1 MIIQSVNLTNFRRF
15 DNLEID
21 FHPEMTVIVSRNGQG
36 KTSVLDAITVA
47 LGTFVGAFD
56 MGKAQHINKRDARI
70 ARMREAQEGEAQY
83 PVVINARFLYGPEL
97 PTLKLF
103 VTRELSGPKSK
114 TTIRDAHDLTEY
126 GSHLQSMVRRQTL
139 DPLPLVS
146 YYGAGRLWKAHKNME
161 RKQVLSLS
169 RTMGYEDCLSSSSAF
184 VQCQQWM
191 AKATFAHLQEK
202 ESGEAEG
209 SVPSMGDRLFA
220 IQEAVNHVL
229 AEAGWTDFRYSIA
242 HEELTMFEPT
252 IGRLPVSQLSD
263 GVRAMVSM
271 VTDIAFRCVRLN
283 GYLGRQAARETQ
295 GIVLIDEV
303 DIHLHPA
310 WQQNVLRAL
319 REAFPRLQFIVT
331 THSPQVLTSVDA
343 ACIRKIESGV
353 ATEDGLKSAQ
363 AVKVTEQTK
372 GVASFDVLAE
382 IMGVDPIP
390 DVPEAH
396 WVADYHALIQQIL
409 HMEPKGQQLRE
420 KLEAHFGANHPV
432 LRECDRMIRLQSY
445 KARFPRPERKF

>member
-1 MIIQSVNLTNFRRF
+1 M
-15 DNLEID
+15 
-21 FHPEMTVIVSRNGQG
+21 
-36 KTSVLDAITVA
+36 
-47 LGTFVGAFD
+47 
-56 MGKAQHINKRDARI
+56 
-70 ARMREAQEGEAQY
+70 
-83 PVVINARFLYGPEL
+83 
-97 PTLKLF
+97 
-103 VTRELSGPKSK
+103 
-114 TTIRDAHDLTEY
+114 
-126 GSHLQSMVRRQTL
+126 
-139 DPLPLVS
+139 
-146 YYGAGRLWKAHKNME
+146 
-161 RKQVLSLS
+161 
-169 RTMGYEDCLSSSSAF
+169 
-184 VQCQQWM
+184 
-191 AKATFAHLQEK
+191 
-202 ESGEAEG
+202 
-209 SVPSMGDRLFA
+209 
-220 IQEAVNHVL
+220 
-229 AEAGWTDFRYSIA
+229 
-242 HEELTMFEPT
+242 
-252 IGRLPVSQLSD
+252 
-263 GVRAMVSM
+263 
-271 VTDIAFRCVRLN
+271 
-283 GYLGRQAARETQ
+283 
-295 GIVLIDEV
+295 LIDEV

-396 WVADYHALIQQIL
+396 WVADYHSLIQQIL